1 MNLDQLYATTWLLF
15 PILLTIGIGLIPLVR
30 NYNDHALAETAV
42 NKKKRWF
49 WGHIISGAAFG
60 VGILAT
66 FCIGAYLSTTTAFGW
81 ALAGVPLAAIGGSLL
96 AAGLGADGIGPVAL
110 QNVNQ
115 PAQLFFDG
123 SHKLVPGVFIAGS
136 VLFGLG
142 QILLVSGINHTTL
155 LTAPLQIIVLLAA
168 IGMSLASAIPS
179 GWGLYIVALLT
190 WLIYLPLAASV
201 SF

>member
-1 MNLDQLYATTWLLF
+1 MNLDKLYVLTWLAF
-15 PILLTIGIGLIPLVR
+15 PTVLTIGIFLIPIVR
-30 NYNDHALAETAV
+30 NYNDHKLAEQV
-42 NKKKRWF
+42 INKKKRWF

-60 VGILAT
+60 VGILAA

-96 AAGLGADGIGPVAL
+96 AAGLGADGVGPVAL
-110 QNVNQ
+110 HNVNQ
-115 PAQLFFDG
+115 PAHFFFDG
-123 SHKLVPGVFIAGS
+123 SRKLVPGVFIAGS
-136 VLFGLG
+136 ILFGLG
-142 QILLVSGINHTTL
+142 QILLVIGINHTRL
-155 LTAPLQIIVLLAA
+155 LIAPLQIVVLLAA
-168 IGMSLASAIPS
+168 IGMSVASAIPS